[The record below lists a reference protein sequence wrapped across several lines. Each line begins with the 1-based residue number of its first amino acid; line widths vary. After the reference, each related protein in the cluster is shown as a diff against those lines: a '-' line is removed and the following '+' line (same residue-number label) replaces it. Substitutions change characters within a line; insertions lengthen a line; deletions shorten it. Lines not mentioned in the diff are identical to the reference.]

1 MFLRLSQVWEP
12 LIYIVYEEDDIK
24 LSLHGQGSPLWVTP
38 WQMFLK
44 SIFVNSKALL
54 CSTDNYTHYP
64 MISPLNSKEIKPVNP
79 KGNQPQY
86 ALERLML
93 KLNLQYVGYL
103 MRRTDSLEKIL
114 MLGKIEGRRRR
125 GWQRMRWLDGITY
138 SIDMSLSEHW
148 EMVKNREAWSTVIHG
163 VTKSQ
168 TRLKNW
174 TTIMINHNGKE
185 YFKNVYIYMCM
196 YITKLPCFTADIF
209 FKKKKKIKKHF
220 CLLETARWSR
230 FRDLFPFPCFSINSS
245 PRSPFSIQWS

>member
-1 MFLRLSQVWEP
+1 MVLRLSQVWEP
-12 LIYIVYEEDDIK
+12 LIYIVDEEDDIK
-24 LSLHGQGSPLWVTP
+24 LSLHGQGSPLWVTL

-44 SIFVNSKALL
+44 SIFVNSKVLL

-64 MISPLNSKEIKPVNP
+64 TISLLNSKEIKPVNP

-86 ALERLML
+86 SLERLML

-125 GWQRMRWLDGITY
+125 GQQKMRWLDGITD
-138 SIDMSLSEHW
+138 SMDMSLSERW
-148 EMVKNREAWSTVIHG
+148 EMVKDREAWSTVIHG

-185 YFKNVYIYMCM
+185 YFKNVYIYMCVCVCVCV
-196 YITKLPCFTADIF
+196 YNQITLLYRRHF
-209 FKKKKKIKKHF
+209 FKK
-220 CLLETARWSR
+220 E
-230 FRDLFPFPCFSINSS
+230 N
-245 PRSPFSIQWS
+245 

>member
-1 MFLRLSQVWEP
+1 MVLRLSQVWEP
-12 LIYIVYEEDDIK
+12 LIYIVDEEDDIK

-44 SIFVNSKALL
+44 SIFVNSKVLL

-64 MISPLNSKEIKPVNP
+64 TISPLNSKEIKPVNP

-86 ALERLML
+86 SLERRML

-125 GWQRMRWLDGITY
+125 GQQKMRWLDGITD
-138 SIDMSLSEHW
+138 SMDMSLSERW
-148 EMVKNREAWSTVIHG
+148 EMVKDREAWSTVIHG

-185 YFKNVYIYMCM
+185 YFKNVYIYICV
-196 YITKLPCFTADIF
+196 CV
-209 FKKKKKIKKHF
+209 
-220 CLLETARWSR
+220 CV
-230 FRDLFPFPCFSINSS
+230 CVCV
-245 PRSPFSIQWS
+245 